1 MSIHWLKSF
10 AIAGL
15 AVPVLLFA
23 QQTSAGTVKVP
34 DGTIVSVK
42 LTEDLNSGVSRQND
56 PVHGEITEEV
66 KVGGVI
72 VIAKGASVIGHVTQ
86 SEPKGRWGHAGK
98 LAYTL
103 DYAKAVDGSNIRL
116 RASSAQGG
124 QNSKGALM
132 LGLSGAFVHGKN
144 IDVPKGTS
152 LNAYIDGDHTVKI
165 SSTDH

>member
-1 MSIHWLKSF
+1 MSIQSLRSF
-10 AIAGL
+10 VIAGL

-23 QQTSAGTVKVP
+23 QPPQSKVVKIP

-42 LTEDLNSGVSRQND
+42 ITEDLNSGKNHQND
-56 PVHGEITEEV
+56 PVHGKIADDI
-66 KVGGVI
+66 KVGGVV

-86 SEPKGRWGHAGK
+86 AEPKGRWGHAGK

-116 RASSAQGG
+116 RGSSSQGG
-124 QNSKGALM
+124 QDSKGAMM
-132 LGLSGAFVHGKN
+132 LGLSGAFMHGKN

-152 LNAYIDGDHTVKI
+152 LDAYVDGDHTVTI
-165 SSTDH
+165 SPTGH